1 MEAADGKRALEIVKT
16 TPPAA
21 ILLDIMMPEMN
32 GFDFL
37 EQLRADEALAD
48 IPVIIVS
55 ARDFD
60 QEEMQ
65 RLNERALEVFQKGAY
80 ERQQLVE
87 TVKKLVDQRLES
99 KAELGE

>member
-1 MEAADGKRALEIVKT
+1 MKT